1 MRGRLGRGVKGWEER
16 RVLEGRTPETSV
28 MTIAGGVDILIVTGL
43 RDEYAQVLEVSAGAS
58 READGHGNHGN
69 PSRLC
74 QGSAKLSGSLAGFM
88 SRFVCSV
95 WTENT

>member
-43 RDEYAQVLEVSAGAS
+43 RDEYAQVLELSAGAS
-58 READGHGNHGN
+58 READGRRAPGDSSTLRVG
-69 PSRLC
+69 
-74 QGSAKLSGSLAGFM
+74 LSEECCRACDGARGGELRGA
-88 SRFVCSV
+88 
-95 WTENT
+95 